1 MPFPNL
7 IKGSLIVKL
16 IVLISVKLSITSK
29 FLIVTLLG
37 VLSVSIFIKFGI
49 AEEPIF
55 KELNASSLHVHC
67 NGLKLCI
74 LPPKSN
80 KLSLDASPIVTLPVI
95 ETSFSKATVD
105 AVDEIS
111 SKSVLVATTG
121 FTPPVCVFCVN
132 FTENA
137 I

>member
-1 MPFPNL
+1 MLPFPNL
-7 IKGSLIVKL
+7 IKGSFIFKFSVS
-16 IVLISVKLSITSK
+16 IIVKLSITSK

-37 VLSVSIFIKFGI
+37 ILFVSIFIKFGI

-55 KELNASSLHVHC
+55 KELDAPSLHVHS
-67 NGLKLCI
+67 NALKLCI

-121 FTPPVCVFCVN
+121 FTPPVCVF
-132 FTENA
+132 
-137 I
+137 